1 MAYDI
6 VAVGTSWGG
15 LHALTTLVAG
25 LPATW
30 GLPVVV
36 VQHRSREARSLL
48 AELLQPHTA
57 LPVCE
62 AEDKQPLDG
71 GQVLIAPA
79 DYHLLVERGH
89 LSLSTDALVRHSR
102 PSIDVM
108 LESAAD
114 SYGPAAIG
122 IVLTGANADG
132 AAGLARLAARGGYA
146 IVEDPARAESPQ
158 MPQAALR
165 AVPGARVLPLDE
177 IAPHL
182 VSLTAP
188 QRRGAGA
195 RT

>member
-1 MAYDI
+1 MGYDI

-15 LHALTTLVAG
+15 LHALTTLVEG
-25 LPATW
+25 LPASW
-30 GLPVVV
+30 ALPVIV
-36 VQHRSREARSLL
+36 VQHRSRDSHSLL
-48 AELLQPHTA
+48 AELLQAHTP

-62 AEDKQPLDG
+62 AEDKQPLEA

-79 DYHLLVERGH
+79 DYHLLVERGYV
-89 LSLSTDALVRHSR
+89 SLSTDPLVRYSR

-122 IVLTGANADG
+122 VIMTGANADG

-146 IVEDPARAESPQ
+146 IVQDPAGAESPQ
-158 MPQAALR
+158 MPRAALS
-165 AVPGARVLPLDE
+165 AVPGAHVLPLAA

-182 VSLTAP
+182 VSLVTP
-188 QRRGAGA
+188 SRRGAGA
-195 RT
+195 RP